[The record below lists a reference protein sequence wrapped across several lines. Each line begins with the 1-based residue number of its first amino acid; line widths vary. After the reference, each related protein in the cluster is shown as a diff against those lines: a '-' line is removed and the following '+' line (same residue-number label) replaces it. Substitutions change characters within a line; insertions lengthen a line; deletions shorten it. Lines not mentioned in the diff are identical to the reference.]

1 MEGVPNQ
8 HPASSQ
14 WSRLGLGAG
23 VLLARLGVLVRDS
36 SPSLSSQWQE
46 VRLRAPP
53 PVLSSPGKSCPSPSP
68 RPRSKQVGETQHSG
82 TAGG

>member
-23 VLLARLGVLVRDS
+23 VLLARLGFLVRDS

-53 PVLSSPGKSCPSPSP
+53 PGAQLPGEKLPLAVPSAP
-68 RPRSKQVGETQHSG
+68 E
-82 TAGG
+82 

>member
-23 VLLARLGVLVRDS
+23 VLPAGLGFLVRDS
-36 SPSLSSQWQE
+36 SPSLSSQRQE

-53 PVLSSPGKSCPSPSP
+53 GAQLPGEELPLAVPSAP
-68 RPRSKQVGETQHSG
+68 E
-82 TAGG
+82 